1 MARINTH
8 DLIHDFEKDCRLR
21 GLVDGTIK
29 EYLSEL
35 RIFTQFLQ
43 EDGGKHTNRDVLTV
57 KKETLQEFLKYLKQK
72 RKLSVKRMENYFSGL
87 NAFYDYLTF
96 EEIIKMKP
104 PVVEIRKRYIRR
116 YKRESEP
123 SKRKLISITEMA
135 TLINSILDIRDKAI
149 AVLLAKTGIRRQE
162 LVTLDITDI
171 DWRDNSILLKK
182 ASKRSN
188 RTVFFDNECAIIL
201 RRWLKMRGKMMQD
214 TNKALFMGAGGKRL
228 NRSGVYNAI
237 TLHAEK
243 IGVHNP
249 TSKKLEDHFT
259 THCFRHWNTT
269 MLLRAGMPREYVK
282 ELRGD
287 KRREAIDIY
296 HHIDREDLKKSYLGC
311 IPQLGIT

>member
-1 MARINTH
+1 MARITAQ
-8 DLIHDFEKDCRLR
+8 DLIKDFEKDCRLR
-21 GLVDGTIK
+21 GLVDGSIK

-35 RIFTQFLQ
+35 RIFTQFLEQ
-43 EDGGKHTNRDVLTV
+43 NGRKQGDITVLTV
-57 KKETLQEFLKYLKQK
+57 KKETLQDFLKYLKQK

-96 EEIIKMKP
+96 EGIITVKP

-123 SKRKLISITEMA
+123 SKRKLITITEMA

-149 AVLLAKTGIRRQE
+149 VVVLAKTGIRRQE
-162 LVTLDITDI
+162 LVTLDTSDI
-171 DWRDNSILLKK
+171 DWRDNSITLKVT
-182 ASKRSN
+182 SKRSN
-188 RTVFFDNECAIIL
+188 RVVFFDNECALIL
-201 RRWLKMRGKMMQD
+201 RRWLKMREKMIHG
-214 TNKALFMGAGGKRL
+214 TSRALFVGAGGKRL
-228 NRSGVYNAI
+228 KRSGIYNTV

-243 IGVHNP
+243 IGLHEP
-249 TSKKLEDHFT
+249 SSGKLEDHFT
-259 THCFRHWNTT
+259 THCLRHWNTT
-269 MLLRAGMPREYVK
+269 MLLRGGMPREYVK

-296 HHIDREDLKKSYLGC
+296 HHIDREDLRKSYLGC